1 MGCKIEINKI
11 YVLFVAM
18 LILGAFTPLAFAA
31 TEDSLIILFDPD
43 GDIDIDVSHVSYNY
57 SSVQANTWANS
68 TGGYFTLYNNGTVA
82 MNTQIKTNAST
93 DTSDMDLNASGVPPG
108 QDEYAIFIEGLDVQN
123 YLTNAYGLVFD
134 TSLLP
139 ADSKTF
145 DICLLLGVN
154 LSANFTAQNTTIFFQ
169 GSVT

>member
-1 MGCKIEINKI
+1 MGCEIGINKV
-11 YVLFVAM
+11 YVLLVTM
-18 LILGAFTPLAFAA
+18 LILGAFTPLVFAA
-31 TEDSLIILFDPD
+31 TEDSLIITFDPD
-43 GDIDIDVSHVSYNY
+43 GDIDIDISNASYDFG
-57 SSVQANTWANS
+57 SIKANEWANS
-68 TGGYFTLYNNGTVA
+68 TGGYFTLYNNGTVT
-82 MNTQIKTNAST
+82 MDTQIKTNAST